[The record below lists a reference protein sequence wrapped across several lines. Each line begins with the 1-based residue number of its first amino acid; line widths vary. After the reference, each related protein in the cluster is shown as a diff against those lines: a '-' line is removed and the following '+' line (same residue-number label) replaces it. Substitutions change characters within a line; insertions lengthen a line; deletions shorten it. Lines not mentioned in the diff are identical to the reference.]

1 MIMEKVV
8 NYNFYK
14 IIIQNFTFGNIHADG
29 LEGFLGKSLP
39 EILGMPNN
47 CQDED
52 FCLEWGSA
60 AKFTVAKT
68 GDFCYD
74 LRWSTNILQKF
85 QDCFSLG
92 SSTGNNVYWFGGPEE
107 YYQRFPMNPEA
118 TRESVPYLPGG
129 KITFYIS
136 NILFDF

>member
-1 MIMEKVV
+1 MKMEKV
-8 NYNFYK
+8 NYNYLYSR
-14 IIIQNFTFGNIHADG
+14 NIFFKTLHSRIFHAVG

-39 EILGMPNN
+39 EILGIPNN
-47 CQDED
+47 CQEED

-74 LRWSTNILQKF
+74 LRWTTNILQKF

-92 SSTGNNVYWFGGPEE
+92 SQNNVYWFGGPEE

-129 KITFYIS
+129 KITIYIFR
-136 NILFDF
+136 IGIPF

>member
-1 MIMEKVV
+1 MGI
-8 NYNFYK
+8 
-14 IIIQNFTFGNIHADG
+14 
-29 LEGFLGKSLP
+29 
-39 EILGMPNN
+39 PNN
-47 CQDED
+47 CQEED

-74 LRWSTNILQKF
+74 LRWTTNILQKF
-85 QDCFSLG
+85 EDCFSLG
-92 SSTGNNVYWFGGPEE
+92 SQNNVYWFGGPEE

-129 KITFYIS
+129 KIAIYFFSEGGMNFFKGGFI
-136 NILFDF
+136 

>member
-1 MIMEKVV
+1 MYVV
-8 NYNFYK
+8 
-14 IIIQNFTFGNIHADG
+14 G

-47 CQDED
+47 CQDGD

-92 SSTGNNVYWFGGPEE
+92 TGNNVYWFGGPEE
-107 YYQRFPMNPEA
+107 YYQRFPMNPGA

-129 KITFYIS
+129 KIAIYYIFKYVFEKIFYIMLATL
-136 NILFDF
+136 I